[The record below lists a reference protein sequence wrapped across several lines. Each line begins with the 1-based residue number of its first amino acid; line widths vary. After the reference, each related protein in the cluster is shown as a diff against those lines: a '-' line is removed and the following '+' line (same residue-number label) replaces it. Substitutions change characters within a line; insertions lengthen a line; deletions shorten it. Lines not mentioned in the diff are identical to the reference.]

1 LLDVRGRNRHTA
13 RMFSSSTAPRG
24 LSAFATI
31 RFAPVLEMA
40 RSFKVSDSRKARA
53 SRGEGRAERLVARLL
68 RDDAAYARKV
78 AAVRRHQK
86 RLQGRLSAAGWLLY
100 LQLEEAEVGRWSH
113 ALDRVAQWALGKRP
127 NARKR

>member
-1 LLDVRGRNRHTA
+1 
-13 RMFSSSTAPRG
+13 MFSSSAVPSRF
-24 LSAFATI
+24 SAFPAI

-40 RSFKVSDSRKARA
+40 RQVKVSDSRKAQA
-53 SRGEGRAERLVARLL
+53 SRVEGRAERLVARLL

-86 RLQGRLSAAGWLLY
+86 RLQGRLSAADWLLY

-113 ALDRVAQWALGKRP
+113 ALDRVAQWALAKRP
-127 NARKR
+127 SPRKR